1 MANIDFQPVC
11 SHCRNVIW
19 NVEVAVDVTLDA
31 HVSIIPS
38 VCPHCGEPFEQ
49 VTMPTGLPYKAPALE
64 LSYTKEGRHYV

>member
-11 SHCRNVIW
+11 SRCLNVLW
-19 NVEVAVDVTLDA
+19 NVEVAVDA

-64 LSYTKEGRHYV
+64 LSYTKEGIHYV